1 MRRPAPLLFIIINVI
16 VTLVVALAVVSVF
29 SSQNPQQAPVQVITV
44 EVRITTTPDPNSE
57 SRVVIITATPQPGTQ
72 AVAALPTGILD
83 TPAAGESLPVTFD
96 AAALSGDTPLQGTAT
111 ALPANCILHV
121 IQSGDT
127 PFGLAEVYG
136 ADGFAIMELNGL
148 DDQRASS
155 LQIGDVLIV
164 PLEGCP
170 LTAADLPT
178 ATPEAG
184 ETVEGAGGGEVT
196 EEVTAESTAEAT
208 ARPTLTLPPTAA
220 NAQVEI
226 VEAVGVGD
234 ITAEGISIRNVGNSI
249 NLNGWTLKDAEG
261 NTYTFG
267 ERLVFSNASITLFTR
282 VGQDTPILLFW
293 NRNAAVLAAGDVL
306 TLSDRNGVVQSTYRV
321 PGTVELP

>member
-16 VTLVVALAVVSVF
+16 VTLVVALAVVSLF

-44 EVRITTTPDPNSE
+44 EVRITNTPDPNSE

-83 TPAAGESLPVTFD
+83 TPAADASLPVTFD
-96 AAALSGDTPLQGTAT
+96 AEALSGDTPLQGTAT

-127 PFGLAEVYG
+127 PFGLAQVYG

-148 DDQRASS
+148 TDETASA

-178 ATPEAG
+178 TTPEAE
-184 ETVEGAGGGEVT
+184 ETVESAGGEVT
-196 EEVTAESTAEAT
+196 EEATAESTAEAT
-208 ARPTLTLPPTAA
+208 ARATLTLPPTAA

-249 NLNGWTLKDAEG
+249 NLSGWTLKDAEG